1 MSEGWHYLAF
11 GMELGPM
18 SWDDLRERAAR
29 GDLRPDNQLR
39 QGAAG
44 NWTPAGEIA
53 GLFAPRAGERA
64 EDDAWYCE
72 ILGAELGPMSS
83 SELRLLAERG
93 NLKGDNRVRRGAE
106 GEWVLASSRAELAP
120 LVGVEEKETDFEL
133 ASGQAVERPA
143 DVASCAAVVP
153 GAAVGSR
160 DGCTASVNAADDPAG
175 DAPPPSDKRA
185 DATPKQIRE
194 TREPKPTRPK
204 PPRQP
209 ILFDIPYR
217 LLGGVA
223 AAAALAAVI
232 VGGYFAYLRTA
243 TPAPDYRQVA
253 SAYRQVYEQLKQFRQ
268 DPRSRSPVGMQFQ
281 FSRSVAALRKQLESA
296 SPDSPGAKL
305 GQAGSQL
312 SEMLNSFSAQ
322 PGSPEESKFAA
333 SEQQFLKIIDDVA
346 AGLPK

>member
-18 SWDDLRERAAR
+18 SWDDLCKRAAR
-29 GDLRPDNQLR
+29 GDLHPDNQVR

-44 NWTPAGEIA
+44 SWTLAGEIP
-53 GLFAPRAGERA
+53 GLFAPPAPEQA
-64 EDDAWYCE
+64 EDEAWYCE

-93 NLKGDNRVRRGAE
+93 NLKGDNRVRRGGSA
-106 GEWVLASSRAELAP
+106 EWVLASSLGELAP
-120 LVGVEEKETDFEL
+120 LVGADEKETDFEL
-133 ASGQAVERPA
+133 SAGQAIEPPA
-143 DVASCAAVVP
+143 DVSSCDARVP
-153 GAAVGSR
+153 PAEVCRQDAPSTSLSPAGRAPS
-160 DGCTASVNAADDPAG
+160 SVENAAA
-175 DAPPPSDKRA
+175 APK
-185 DATPKQIRE
+185 E
-194 TREPKPTRPK
+194 TRGNTAAKPPHPK

-209 ILFDIPYR
+209 ISFDIPYR

-223 AAAALAAVI
+223 AAAALGGMI
-232 VGGYFAYLRTA
+232 VGGYFAYPRTA

-253 SAYRQVYEQLKQFRQ
+253 TAYRQVYEELKQFRH
-268 DPRSRSPVGMQFQ
+268 DPRSRSPVGIQFQ
-281 FSRSVAALRKQLESA
+281 FSRSVAALRKQLENA

-322 PGSPEESKFAA
+322 PGSREESKFAE
-333 SEQQFLKIIDDVA
+333 SEAQFLKIIDDVA
-346 AGLPK
+346 AELPK